1 MNFERLDNLGIAT
14 FDRLRL
20 LLDPITPPA
29 DIEPIVMAVGEPQHD
44 YPDLVG
50 EVMHANRHLYGKSPQ
65 LLGTDEY
72 RDSVVDWLN
81 WRYDLPDGMIDANRH
96 IVPLAGSREGLYLI
110 APVVVPESKKV
121 GGRNLQ
127 PTALVA
133 NPFYQVY
140 AGASV
145 FAGAETVYVSATEET
160 GFLPDF
166 AALDEDILERA
177 AIAYVSS
184 PANPQGA
191 IATLDQLCDM
201 IKLARKH
208 DFLLIVDECYAE
220 VYDATPPPGALE
232 ACAKLGGDP
241 DHVMDNVL
249 VFHSLSKRSSVPGLR
264 LGFCAGDPVVLKRYL
279 QFRSYS
285 SPQIPLPILATGAAL
300 WRENEH
306 VSISRSLYRH
316 KIDIAE
322 RILGD
327 RFGFYRPPGGF
338 FLWLNVGNGEEA
350 TLKLWQEAGLR
361 IVPGAYVCKTDHNGF
376 NPGDAYIRIA
386 LVVDAATTEIA
397 MQRIVDTLN

>member
-1 MNFERLDNLGIAT
+1 MNFERLDNLGTAT
-14 FDRLRL
+14 FERLRQ
-20 LLDPITPPA
+20 LLDPVTPPA
-29 DIEPIVMAVGEPQHD
+29 DLEPIVMAVGEPQHA

-50 EVMHANRHLYGKSPQ
+50 DVMDANRHLYGKYP
-65 LLGTDEY
+65 LLTGTEEY
-72 RDSVVDWLN
+72 RQAVIDWLN
-81 WRYDLPDGMIDANRH
+81 WRYDLPDDMINADQH
-96 IVPLAGSREGLYLI
+96 VVPLAGSREGLYLI
-110 APVVVPESKKV
+110 APVVVPERKAV

-145 FAGAETVYVSATEET
+145 FAGAETIYVSATEET

-191 IATLDQLCDM
+191 IASLDKLCEM
-201 IKLARKH
+201 IELARKH
-208 DFLLIVDECYAE
+208 DFLLVVDECYAE
-220 VYDATPPPGALE
+220 IYDADPPPGALE
-232 ACAKLGGDP
+232 ACARLGGAP
-241 DHVMDNVL
+241 DEIMANVL

-264 LGFCAGDPVVLKRYL
+264 IGFAAGDPQVLKRYL
-279 QFRSYS
+279 QFRAYS

-300 WRENEH
+300 WRENDH
-306 VSISRSLYRH
+306 VATSRSLYRH

-338 FLWLNVGNGEEA
+338 FLWLKTGDGEA
-350 TLKLWQEAGLR
+350 AAKKLWQEAALR

-376 NPGDAYIRIA
+376 NPGEDYIRVA
-386 LVVDAATTEIA
+386 LVADAETTEVA
-397 MQRIVDTLN
+397 MQRIAQTLS

>member
-1 MNFERLDNLGIAT
+1 MNFDRLDSLGIAT

-20 LLDPITPPA
+20 LLDPIAPPA
-29 DIEPIVMAVGEPQHD
+29 GLDPIVMAVGEPQHA

-50 EVMHANRHLYGKSPQ
+50 EVMHANRHLYGKYPQ

-72 RDSVVDWLN
+72 RDAVTEWLN
-81 WRYDLPDGMIDANRH
+81 WRYDLPDGMIDPNRH

-110 APVVVPESKKV
+110 APVVVPESKSV

-145 FAGAETVYVSATEET
+145 FAGAETIYVSATEET

-166 AALDEDILERA
+166 AALDEDVLERA
-177 AIAYVSS
+177 AIAWVST
-184 PANPQGA
+184 PANPQGT
-191 IATLDQLCDM
+191 IADMDRLCEM
-201 IKLARKH
+201 IQLARKY
-208 DFLLIVDECYAE
+208 DFLLVVDECYAE
-220 VYDATPPPGALE
+220 VYDKAPPPGALE
-232 ACAKLGGDP
+232 ACARLGGDP
-241 DHVMDNVL
+241 DHLMDNVL

-264 LGFCAGDPVVLKRYL
+264 LGFTAGDPEILKRYL

-306 VSISRSLYRH
+306 AAVSRDLYRH

-322 RILGD
+322 SILGD

-338 FLWLNVGNGEEA
+338 FLWLNVGDGEAA
-350 TLKLWQEAGLR
+350 TLKLWQEAAVR
-361 IVPGAYVCKTDHNGF
+361 IVPGAYVCRTDHNGF
-376 NPGDAYIRIA
+376 NPGQEYIRVA
-386 LVVDAATTEIA
+386 LVHDAEITEEGMRRIA
-397 MQRIVDTLN
+397 DTLD